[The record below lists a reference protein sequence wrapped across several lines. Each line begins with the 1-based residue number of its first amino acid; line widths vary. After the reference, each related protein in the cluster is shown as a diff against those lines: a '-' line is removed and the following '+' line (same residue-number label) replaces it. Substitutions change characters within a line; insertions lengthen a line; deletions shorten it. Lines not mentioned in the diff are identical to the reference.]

1 MGFRT
6 RTLQQRQKNRRPR
19 NSRPLITTNQ
29 ANEKAK
35 QEEEESGRGWW
46 GSGTAVSRPHG
57 SERRRRLLS
66 QMLIVRVRQ
75 MIVRA
80 CLRACVRAYER
91 QRERLT
97 CIQSKRTINHLIPRG
112 RRPGRHHQ
120 SSYQFS
126 SRSI

>member
-1 MGFRT
+1 MG
-6 RTLQQRQKNRRPR
+6 
-19 NSRPLITTNQ
+19 TTNQ

-57 SERRRRLLS
+57 SERRRRRLLS
-66 QMLIVRVRQ
+66 QMLSIQ
-75 MIVRA
+75 CVRA
-80 CLRACVRAYER
+80 CVRARARAYER

-112 RRPGRHHQ
+112 RRPGRHHL

-126 SRSI
+126 SRSILFSLSCL